1 MKYLKKEFDG
11 MVPYHSELITD
22 GIILNANESPVK
34 PPKEVLDKINKA
46 LANIEFNRYPD
57 MDERE
62 LDKAIAKHYGI
73 EPYNVTVGVG
83 SDELLDVCFRAVL
96 NKGDN
101 VIGFSP
107 SFSMYKEFANL
118 VGANYISIEANENN
132 LFQVDE
138 MIENIKK
145 YNPKMVL
152 ICSPNNPT
160 GQFFSKEEIIKVIKS
175 TDALIILDLAYI
187 DFAKED
193 YFYLG
198 LEYENVIAFKT
209 FSKALA
215 LPSIRVG
222 YAMSNKDNID
232 MINAVKAPYSLST
245 FSQIL
250 AKNAISNFDLYKD
263 KINEIKEERQRL
275 FKELKN
281 LGFVV
286 FNSEAN
292 FIYTLMDE
300 KYYQELLNNKI
311 YIRRF
316 YNLHYRITVGS
327 QTENN
332 MLLEVLR
339 CAVQK

>member
-138 MIENIKK
+138 MIENINK

-232 MINAVKAPYSLST
+232 MINTIKAPYSVT
-245 FSQIL
+245 TISQII
-250 AKNAISNFDLYKD
+250 AKIAIENFNLYSGQIKQI
-263 KINEIKEERQRL
+263 INERDRL
-275 FKELKN
+275 YKELKN
-281 LGFVV
+281 VN
-286 FNSEAN
+286 FNVYKSEAN
-292 FIYTLMDE
+292 FLYILMPD
-300 KYYQELLNNKI
+300 KYNDALLKKKI
-311 YIRRF
+311 YIRKF
-316 YNLHYRITVGS
+316 KSGVYRITVG
-327 QTENN
+327 TKYENDL
-332 MLLEVLR
+332 LLEVL
-339 CAVQK
+339 KDEN

>member
-232 MINAVKAPYSLST
+232 MINTIKAPYSVT
-245 FSQIL
+245 TISQII
-250 AKNAISNFDLYKD
+250 AKIAIENFNLYSGQIKQI
-263 KINEIKEERQRL
+263 INERDRL
-275 FKELKN
+275 YKELKN
-281 LGFVV
+281 MN
-286 FNSEAN
+286 FNVYKSEAN
-292 FIYTLMDE
+292 FLYILMPD
-300 KYYQELLNNKI
+300 KYNDALLKKKI
-311 YIRRF
+311 YIRKF
-316 YNLHYRITVGS
+316 KSGVYRITVG
-327 QTENN
+327 TKYENDL
-332 MLLEVLR
+332 LLEVL
-339 CAVQK
+339 KDEN

>member
-138 MIENIKK
+138 MIENINK

-160 GQFFSKEEIIKVIKS
+160 GQFFTKEEIIKVINS

-232 MINAVKAPYSLST
+232 MINTIKAPYSVT
-245 FSQIL
+245 TISQII
-250 AKNAISNFDLYKD
+250 AKIAIENFNLYSGQIKQI
-263 KINEIKEERQRL
+263 INERDRL
-275 FKELKN
+275 YKELKN
-281 LGFVV
+281 MN
-286 FNSEAN
+286 FNVYKSEAN
-292 FIYTLMDE
+292 FLYILMPD
-300 KYYQELLNNKI
+300 KYNDALLKKKI
-311 YIRRF
+311 YIRKF
-316 YNLHYRITVGS
+316 KSGVYRITVG
-327 QTENN
+327 TKYENDL
-332 MLLEVLR
+332 LLEVL
-339 CAVQK
+339 KDEN

>member
-138 MIENIKK
+138 MIENINK

-232 MINAVKAPYSLST
+232 MINTIKAPYSVT
-245 FSQIL
+245 TISQII
-250 AKNAISNFDLYKD
+250 AKIAIENFNLYSGQIKQI
-263 KINEIKEERQRL
+263 INERDRL
-275 FKELKN
+275 YKELKN
-281 LGFVV
+281 MN
-286 FNSEAN
+286 FNVYKSEAN
-292 FIYTLMDE
+292 FLYILMPD
-300 KYYQELLNNKI
+300 KYNDALLKKKI
-311 YIRRF
+311 YIRKF
-316 YNLHYRITVGS
+316 KSGVYRITVG
-327 QTENN
+327 TKYENDL
-332 MLLEVLR
+332 LLEVL
-339 CAVQK
+339 KDEN